1 MEIIDNN
8 HEVSSQAIIDINT
21 DNFMSDVIEASKEKP
36 IIVDFWAPW
45 CEPCKQLTPLLESAI
60 LKYKDKLVLAKVN
73 IDENQDIAA
82 QLKIQSIPTVYIFF
96 EGKVVDGF
104 QGAKSNSEIL
114 EFIKK
119 AGNLV
124 GPGEEV
130 ESLITMIKI
139 SLEKRQWDEGMDLA
153 QKLLEIDNENII
165 AFSALIRT
173 MIGLNQYDDVRE
185 MYEALSSDIKDS
197 KIVTEAFS
205 LLESSEKAFKAKE
218 SIENLKDKIN
228 KNPNDLN
235 VMLEMSIALYGNG
248 AISDSF
254 DLLLKSIEIDREWDE
269 QSARKQLLEFFNT
282 TGFEAKET
290 ILARRKLASL
300 LFS

>member
-1 MEIIDNN
+1 MEILDDN
-8 HEVSSQAIIDINT
+8 HEMSKQGIIDVNT
-21 DNFMSDVIEASKEKP
+21 DNFMSDVIEASKQKP

-45 CEPCKQLTPLLESAI
+45 CEPCKQLTPLLESAV
-60 LKYKDKLVLAKVN
+60 LKYKDKLVLAKIN

-104 QGAKSNSEIL
+104 QGAQTNSEIL

-119 AGNLV
+119 GASLV

-130 ESLITMIKI
+130 EILIAMMKI
-139 SLEKRQWDEGMDLA
+139 SLEKRQWDEGMNLA
-153 QKLLEIDNENII
+153 QNILENDNENIV
-165 AFSALIRT
+165 AFGALIRA
-173 MIGLNQYDDVRE
+173 MIGLNQFNDVRE

-197 KIVTEAFS
+197 KIVAEAFS
-205 LLESSEKAFKAKE
+205 SIESSEKAFKAKE
-218 SIENLKDKIN
+218 NIEYLKDKI
-228 KNPNDLN
+228 KKKPEDLD
-235 VMLEMSIALYGNG
+235 VMLEMAIALYGNG
-248 AISDSF
+248 EILESF
-254 DLLLKSIEIDREWDE
+254 NLLLKSIESDREWDE
-269 QSARKQLLEFFNT
+269 QAARKQLLDFFNT